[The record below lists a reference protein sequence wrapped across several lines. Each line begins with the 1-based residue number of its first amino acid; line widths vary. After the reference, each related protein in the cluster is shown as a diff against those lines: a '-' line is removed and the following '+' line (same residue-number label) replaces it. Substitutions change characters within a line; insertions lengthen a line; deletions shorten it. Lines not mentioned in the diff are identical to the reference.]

1 MVQDRTILTMADLR
15 SKSSG
20 TTFKDLERPL
30 TPISR
35 LCHYLSLNISETAKD
50 IAIVA
55 VKGE

>member
-1 MVQDRTILTMADLR
+1 MADLR